1 MMSTLSF
8 IFLIASLLLV
18 IVVLIRVF
26 GGGGIEPLAI
36 SERLAERRKD
46 AGNPSVG
53 MSETNYQEVL
63 NLGDVVLMRSEAV
76 LAACGQ
82 RGEIENVLL
91 ATNKRVFFFTR
102 RLGASRYH
110 HDIFDYRHMHPIP
123 LGQAVIGERIRIM
136 EGDRMAEMSSPG
148 AESWLDSAEDTIR
161 IINDNIRRARLE

>member
-1 MMSTLSF
+1 MSTLSLVF
-8 IFLIASLLLV
+8 LVAAVFFLIVA
-18 IVVLIRVF
+18 LIRLF
-26 GGGGIEPLAI
+26 GGSGNEPLALPERM
-36 SERLAERRKD
+36 SERRAEASSK
-46 AGNPSVG
+46 SVG

-63 NLGDVVLMRSEAV
+63 NLGDIALMRSEAV

-110 HDIFDYRHMHPIP
+110 HDIFDYRHMHPIA
-123 LGQAVIGERIRIM
+123 LGQAVIGEKIRIM
-136 EGDRMAEMSSPG
+136 EGDRMAEMNSPG

-161 IINDNIRRARLE
+161 IINDNIRRARQE